1 MYNIN
6 LELFLSQLG
15 GGLFGGL
22 ASGLAGGCYL
32 KLFKNMT
39 SFVSS
44 TTSYF
49 LVHSKLI
56 SYLVSKLRV

>member
-15 GGLFGGL
+15 GGL
-22 ASGLAGGCYL
+22 ASGLAGGFYL
-32 KLFKNMT
+32 KLFINMT

>member
-6 LELFLSQLG
+6 VELFLSQLG
-15 GGLFGGL
+15 GDLFGDL
-22 ASGLAGGCYL
+22 ASGLAGDFYL

-49 LVHSKLI
+49 LVYSKLI

>member
-15 GGLFGGL
+15 GGLFEGL